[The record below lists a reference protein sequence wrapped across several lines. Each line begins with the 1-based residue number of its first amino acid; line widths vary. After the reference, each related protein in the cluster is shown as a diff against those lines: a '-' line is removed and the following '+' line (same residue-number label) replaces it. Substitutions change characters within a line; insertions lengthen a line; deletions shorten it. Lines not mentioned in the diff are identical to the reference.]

1 MNENPYLEQILTEL
15 NAVGKDWDELLS
27 GKFRLQELFELVGS
41 MVKAAESIFTAPQT
55 GIEKHR
61 LVREAFDYF
70 NRKYRIVDRIDD
82 LVALPVFLEPFDG
95 PFLRK
100 VVDFLIG
107 QAVAIF
113 NSTIWKEPI
122 SVKVES
128 EPKLQRI

>member
-1 MNENPYLEQILTEL
+1 
-15 NAVGKDWDELLS
+15 
-27 GKFRLQELFELVGS
+27 

-70 NRKYRIVDRIDD
+70 DRKYRIVDRIDD
-82 LVALPVFLEPFDG
+82 LVALPVFIEPFDG

-107 QAVAIF
+107 QAVAVF
-113 NSTIWKEPI
+113 NATIWKEQP
-122 SVKVES
+122 SMDARAVDL
-128 EPKLQRI
+128 PTATP